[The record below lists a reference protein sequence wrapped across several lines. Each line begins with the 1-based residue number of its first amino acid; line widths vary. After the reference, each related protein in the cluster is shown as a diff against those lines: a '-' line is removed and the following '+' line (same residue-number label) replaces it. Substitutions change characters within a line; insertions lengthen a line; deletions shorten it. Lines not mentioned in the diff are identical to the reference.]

1 MNQSSGETIVDRENL
16 LESLGGNRELLL
28 EVLGVFASK
37 LVPCSRPCVRP
48 QNAMKRLPW
57 EHSGAFSEGKLRGLE
72 MKALVLRCDEVYYAA
87 IDRSLGLV

>member
-1 MNQSSGETIVDRENL
+1 MNRASGETIVDRENL

-48 QNAMKRLPW
+48 QNAMTRLP
-57 EHSGAFSEGKLRGLE
+57 SGAYSEGKLRGLE
-72 MKALVLRCDEVYYAA
+72 MKALVLRCDEEHYAA